1 MSRKIR
7 VRIGQLVLEHPGLSA
22 ADRARMGRMVEAH
35 LERLL
40 LASGPPSGRNA
51 GAITANVTLPAGK
64 QASHTETAS
73 AIARGIHQ
81 GILSKR

>member
-1 MSRKIR
+1 MSRIR

-22 ADRARMGRMVEAH
+22 ADRARMGQMVEAH

-40 LASGPPSGRNA
+40 CTAGTPAGRNA
-51 GAITANVTLPAGK
+51 AAATANVSLPAGK
-64 QASHTETAS
+64 QGSPADIAG

-81 GILSKR
+81 GILNKR